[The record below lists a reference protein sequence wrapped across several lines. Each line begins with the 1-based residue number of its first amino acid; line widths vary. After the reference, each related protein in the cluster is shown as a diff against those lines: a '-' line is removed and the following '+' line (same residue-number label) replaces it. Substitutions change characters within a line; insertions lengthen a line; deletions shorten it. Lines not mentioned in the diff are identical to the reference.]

1 MKYTVVKANSY
12 IGSYTEPSSKLSTGY
27 SIIPKGLSKKAYE
40 IIRGIK
46 MYGHYDLCIKNM
58 TKEELYNLSK
68 EVSDFNLGKIEFPEL
83 NLKYGISI
91 KPIQEIEDYV
101 LETRWFKYPLE
112 YKELELCE
120 DISNMAKEGY
130 KLTTF
135 WGIYVDDCFVAVFT
149 KGNNL

>member
-1 MKYTVVKANSY
+1 MKYTSPKANSN
-12 IGSYTEPSSKLSTGY
+12 IGSYPEPSPKLSTGY

-40 IIRGIK
+40 IIREIK
-46 MYGHYDLCIKNM
+46 MYGYCDLCIKNM

-83 NLKYGISI
+83 NLQYGISI
-91 KPIQEIEDYV
+91 KPIQEIEDYA
-101 LETRWFKYPLE
+101 LETRWLKYPLK
-112 YKELELCE
+112 YKESELCE

-130 KLTTF
+130 KLTAF
-135 WGIYVDDCFVAVFT
+135 WGIYVDNCFVAAFT